1 MRKKINQLFLV
12 AALMCGAI
20 SMTSCQGLIDAI
32 VGSTDN
38 PSEVKVDVDK
48 LTPEQIAQAVKLLED
63 VQKEGAQLTVS
74 FTYKTVDYDAT
85 FEKKGDDYELLSFM
99 SGGSPASVDF
109 KPYLT
114 LTIPDDWTEE
124 DIDNYIVVPEDGDG
138 LIVDDEE
145 NEGDEDDGEDDGD
158 DEGDDDDEG
167 DGDDDEGDDDE
178 GDDDEGEAESGNDE
192 GGIHLTRGAVEI
204 PALDFIFGLAQSESD
219 DLVQAQISTKEA
231 TATLVG
237 DYENFDVK
245 NLTMPASGS
254 VASTRAAQE
263 VTVYLVQ
270 KQGNKK
276 DYKVK
281 KVTVD
286 PEIKELQCQQSVTL
300 TAAYEPETAKIYE
313 VKWKTGNTNVFS
325 IQPLSTFTAKVTA
338 IAAGKATIY
347 AIINGKNK
355 KFTIKV
361 PEVPVESVTLDQ
373 EEAEVAINPAEKK
386 KKGDGFL
393 QLQAIFF
400 PDYATKKAVKWTSSN
415 KNMATVSSKG
425 LVTVKNRP
433 DYVDQDVTITCTNK
447 KSKKS
452 ATCTIHIHAVEG
464 FVFVESVTLD
474 KSDLTLT
481 EGDEATLEATLEPG
495 DATNQELTWTS
506 SKPTVAT
513 VDQNGKVTALKAG
526 KATIKVMALGS
537 KGAKNTAKCKVT
549 VNKLS
554 DPIVGPSGGFDNG
567 GDPTL

>member
-1 MRKKINQLFLV
+1 MKKLISRMLCASLV
-12 AALMCGAI
+12 AMLCM
-20 SMTSCQGLIDAI
+20 SVTSCEELANALFGN
-32 VGSTDN
+32 SDN
-38 PSEVKVDVDK
+38 PSEMKVDVDK

-74 FTYKTVDYDAT
+74 FTYKEVDYDAT

-99 SGGSPASVDF
+99 SGSSPANVDF

-124 DIDNYIVVPEDGDG
+124 DIDNYIVVPDEGDG

-167 DGDDDEGDDDE
+167 DGDDDE

-276 DYKVK
+276 DYK
-281 KVTVD
+281 
-286 PEIKELQCQQSVTL
+286 IKSVTL
-300 TAAYEPETAKIYE
+300 DHEIGTLECTKSETFTASYNPENAKIYE
-313 VKWKTGNTNVFS
+313 VKWKTSKDNVLS

-338 IAAGKATIY
+338 IAAGKASIY

-361 PEVPVESVTLDQ
+361 PEVLVDSMALDKEDESVEIDPS
-373 EEAEVAINPAEKK
+373 NKK
-386 KKGDGFL
+386 VKGYL
-393 QLQAIFF
+393 QLQPIFF

-415 KNMATVSSKG
+415 KKMATVSSKG
-425 LVTVKNRP
+425 LVTVNNKS

-447 KSKKS
+447 KSGKS
-452 ATCTIHIHAVEG
+452 ATCTIHIYAVEG
-464 FVFVESVTLD
+464 FAFVEKVELNQTS
-474 KSDLTLT
+474 LTLT
-481 EGDEATLEATLEPG
+481 EGDEATLEATLSPDE
-495 DATNQELTWTS
+495 ATNREVTWTS

-526 KATIKVMALGS
+526 KATIKVKALGS
-537 KGAKNTAKCKVT
+537 KGAKKTAKCKVT
-549 VNKLS
+549 VNALS
-554 DPIVGPSGGFDNG
+554 DPTLGPSGGFGNG
-567 GDPTL
+567 GDPTK

>member
-1 MRKKINQLFLV
+1 MKKLISRMLCASLV
-12 AALMCGAI
+12 AMLCM
-20 SMTSCQGLIDAI
+20 SVTSCEELANALFGN
-32 VGSTDN
+32 SDN
-38 PSEVKVDVDK
+38 PSEMKVDVDK

-74 FTYKTVDYDAT
+74 FTYKEVDYDAT

-99 SGGSPASVDF
+99 SGSSPANVDF

-124 DIDNYIVVPEDGDG
+124 DIDNYIVVPDEGDG
-138 LIVDDEE
+138 PIVDEDED
-145 NEGDEDDGEDDGD
+145 EGDE
-158 DEGDDDDEG
+158 DEGDDDD
-167 DGDDDEGDDDE
+167 
-178 GDDDEGEAESGNDE
+178 GEAEDGNDE
-192 GGIHLTRGAVEI
+192 GGIRLLTRGAVEI
-204 PALDFIFGLAQSESD
+204 PALDFIFGLAQSEGD

-231 TATLVG
+231 TATMVG

-245 NLTMPASGS
+245 NLTMPAGGS
-254 VASTRAAQE
+254 AARTRAAQT

-325 IQPLSTFTAKVTA
+325 IQPLSMFTAKVTA
-338 IAAGKATIY
+338 LAAGKATIY

-361 PEVPVESVTLDQ
+361 PEVLVDSMALDKEDESVEIDPS
-373 EEAEVAINPAEKK
+373 NKK
-386 KKGDGFL
+386 VKGYL
-393 QLQAIFF
+393 QLQPIFF

-415 KNMATVSSKG
+415 KKMATVSSKG
-425 LVTVKNRP
+425 LVTVNNKS
-433 DYVDQDVTITCTNK
+433 DYVGQDVTITCTNK
-447 KSKKS
+447 KSGKS
-452 ATCTIHIHAVEG
+452 ATCTIHIYAVEG
-464 FVFVESVTLD
+464 FAFVESVSLD
-474 KSDLTLT
+474 KTSLTLT
-481 EGDEATLEATLEPG
+481 EGDEATLEAIFSPDE
-495 DATNQELTWTS
+495 ATNREVTWTS

-526 KATIKVMALGS
+526 KATIKVKALGS
-537 KGAKNTAKCKVT
+537 KGAKKTANCKVT
-549 VNKLS
+549 VNALS
-554 DPIVGPSGGFDNG
+554 DPTLGPSGGFGNG
-567 GDPTL
+567 GDPTK

>member
-85 FEKKGDDYELLSFM
+85 FEKKGDDYELLAFM

-158 DEGDDDDEG
+158 DEGDDDDDEG
-167 DGDDDEGDDDE
+167 DDEGDDD
-178 GDDDEGEAESGNDE
+178 DGEAEGGNDE

-254 VASTRAAQE
+254 VASTRAAQS
-263 VTVYLVQ
+263 VTVYLIK
-270 KQGNKK
+270 KQGNEK
-276 DYKVK
+276 DYEVK

-300 TAAYEPETAKIYE
+300 TAAYSPETAKIYG
-313 VKWKTGNTNVFS
+313 VKWKTTDVNVLS

-338 IAAGKATIY
+338 IAAGNATIY

-355 KFTIKV
+355 TFTIKV
-361 PEVPVESVTLDQ
+361 PEVLVESMALDQ
-373 EEAEVAINPAEKK
+373 EEAKVAINPAEKRN
-386 KKGDGFL
+386 KGDGFL

-415 KNMATVSSKG
+415 THMATVSSKG
-425 LVTVKNRP
+425 LVTVKNKS
-433 DYVDQDVTITCTNK
+433 DNVDKDVTITCTNN
-447 KSKKS
+447 KSGKS
-452 ATCTIHIHAVEG
+452 ATCTIHIYAVEG
-464 FVFVESVTLD
+464 FAFVESMSLD

-481 EGDEATLEATLEPG
+481 EGDEATLEAILSPD
-495 DATNQELTWTS
+495 DATNREVTWTS

-526 KATIKVMALGS
+526 KTTIKVRALGS
-537 KGAKNTAKCKVT
+537 KGAKKTAKCKVT

>member
-38 PSEVKVDVDK
+38 PSEVKVDVDQ

-167 DGDDDEGDDDE
+167 DGDDDEGDDD
-178 GDDDEGEAESGNDE
+178 DGEAESGNDE

-276 DYKVK
+276 DYK
-281 KVTVD
+281 
-286 PEIKELQCQQSVTL
+286 IKSVTL
-300 TAAYEPETAKIYE
+300 DHEIGTLECTKSETFTASYNPENAKIYE
-313 VKWKTGNTNVFS
+313 VKWKTSNTNVFS
-325 IQPLSTFTAKVTA
+325 IQPLSMFTAKVTA
-338 IAAGKATIY
+338 LAAGQAKIH
-347 AIINGKNK
+347 AIINGKDK

-361 PEVPVESVTLDQ
+361 PKVPVNSLALDR
-373 EEAEVAINPAEKK
+373 EEEMVEIEPGKR
-386 KKGDGFL
+386 DVYL
-393 QLQAIFF
+393 QLQATSF
-400 PDYATKKAVKWTSSN
+400 PDYATEKAVKWTSSN
-415 KNMATVSSKG
+415 KKVATVSSKG
-425 LVTVKNRP
+425 LVTVKKKALGYGNE
-433 DYVDQDVTITCTNK
+433 VTITCTNK
-447 KSKKS
+447 KSNKS
-452 ATCTIHIHAVEG
+452 ATCTIHIETVEG
-464 FVFVESVTLD
+464 FTFVESVSLD
-474 KSDLTLT
+474 KTSLTLT
-481 EGDEATLEATLEPG
+481 EGDEATLEATLSPDE
-495 DATNQELTWTS
+495 ATNREVTWTS

-526 KATIKVMALGS
+526 KTTITVRALGS
-537 KGAKNTAKCKVT
+537 QSKKKTAKCKVT
-549 VNKLS
+549 VNALS
-554 DPIVGPSGGFDNG
+554 DPTLGPSGGFGNG
-567 GDPTL
+567 GDPTK

>member
-114 LTIPDDWTEE
+114 LTIPEDWTEE
-124 DIDNYIVVPEDGDG
+124 DIDNYIVVPEKDDG
-138 LIVDDEE
+138 LIVDEDED
-145 NEGDEDDGEDDGD
+145 EGDEDDGEDDGD
-158 DEGDDDDEG
+158 DEGDDDEG
-167 DGDDDEGDDDE
+167 DGDDDEGDDD
-178 GDDDEGEAESGNDE
+178 DGEAESGNDE
-192 GGIHLTRGAVEI
+192 GGIHLTRGTVEI
-204 PALDFIFGLAQSESD
+204 PALDFVFGLEQSEDD
-219 DLVQAQISTKEA
+219 DLVQAQICTKEA

-237 DYENFDVK
+237 DYENFNVK
-245 NLTMPASGS
+245 NLTMPSSGS
-254 VASTRAAQE
+254 AASTRAAQ
-263 VTVYLVQ
+263 VLTVYLVQ
-270 KQGNKK
+270 KPKGKDKK
-276 DYKVK
+276 DYKIK

-313 VKWKTGNTNVFS
+313 VQWKTSNANVFS
-325 IQPLSTFTAKVTA
+325 IQPLSTFTAQVTA
-338 IAAGKATIY
+338 LAAGKATIY
-347 AIINGKNK
+347 AFINGKNK

-361 PEVPVESVTLDQ
+361 PEVPVESLTLNE
-373 EEAEVAINPAEKK
+373 EEAEVAIDPNTKDN
-386 KKGDGFL
+386 GYL
-393 QLQAIFF
+393 QLQATIF
-400 PDYATKKAVKWTSSN
+400 PDYATKKALKWTSSDTKIAKVD
-415 KNMATVSSKG
+415 KNG
-425 LVTVKNRP
+425 LVTVKNKRGNN
-433 DYVDQDVTITCTNK
+433 VDKEVTITCTPKNK
-447 KSKKS
+447 NDRDKS
-452 ATCTIHIHAVEG
+452 ATCKINVVAVEG
-464 FVFVESVTLD
+464 FAFVDEVKLNSGE
-474 KSDLTLT
+474 LTLT

-506 SKPTVAT
+506 SKPAVAT

-526 KATIKVMALGS
+526 KTTIKVKALGS
-537 KGAKNTAKCKVT
+537 KGAKKTANCKVT

>member
-167 DGDDDEGDDDE
+167 DGDDDEGDDD
-178 GDDDEGEAESGNDE
+178 DGEAESGNDE
-192 GGIHLTRGAVEI
+192 GGIHLTRGTVEI
-204 PALDFIFGLAQSESD
+204 PALDFIFGLAQSEGD

-254 VASTRAAQE
+254 VARTRAAQT
-263 VTVYLVQ
+263 VTVYLIK
-270 KQGNKK
+270 KQGSKK

-325 IQPLSTFTAKVTA
+325 IQPLSMFTAKVTA

-361 PEVPVESVTLDQ
+361 PEVPVESVALDK
-373 EEAEVAINPAEKK
+373 EDESVEIDPSNKTV
-386 KKGDGFL
+386 KGYL
-393 QLQAIFF
+393 QLQPIFF

-415 KNMATVSSKG
+415 KKMATVSSKG
-425 LVTVKNRP
+425 LVTVNNKS

-447 KSKKS
+447 KSGKS

-464 FVFVESVTLD
+464 FAFVESVSLD
-474 KSDLTLT
+474 KTSLTLT
-481 EGDEATLEATLEPG
+481 EGDEATLEAILSPDE
-495 DATNQELTWTS
+495 ATNREVTWTS

-513 VDQNGKVTALKAG
+513 VDQEGKVTALKAG
-526 KATIKVMALGS
+526 KTTITVRALGS
-537 KGAKNTAKCKVT
+537 KSKKKTAKCKVT
-549 VNKLS
+549 VNALP
-554 DPIVGPSGGFDNG
+554 DPTLGPSGGFNNG
-567 GDPTL
+567 GDPTK

>member
-124 DIDNYIVVPEDGDG
+124 DIDNYIVVPKDGDG

-167 DGDDDEGDDDE
+167 DGDDDEGDDD
-178 GDDDEGEAESGNDE
+178 DGEAEGGNDE

-204 PALDFIFGLAQSESD
+204 PALDFIFGLAQSERD

-254 VASTRAAQE
+254 VASTRAAQS
-263 VTVYLVQ
+263 VTVYLIK
-270 KQGNKK
+270 KQGNEK
-276 DYKVK
+276 DYNVK

-286 PEIKELQCQQSVTL
+286 PEIKELKYGESVTL
-300 TAAYEPETAKIYE
+300 TAAYSPETAKIYG
-313 VKWKTGNTNVFS
+313 VKWKTTDVNVLS

-355 KFTIKV
+355 TFTIKV
-361 PEVPVESVTLDQ
+361 PEVLVESMALDK
-373 EEAEVAINPAEKK
+373 EDEYVEIDPGNKK
-386 KKGDGFL
+386 VRGYL
-393 QLQAIFF
+393 QLQPIFF
-400 PDYATKKAVKWTSSN
+400 PDYATKKAVKWKSSN
-415 KNMATVSSKG
+415 TKMATVSSKG
-425 LVTVKNRP
+425 LVTVKNKS
-433 DYVDQDVTITCTNK
+433 DNVDKDVTITCTIK
-447 KSKKS
+447 KSSIS
-452 ATCTIHIHAVEG
+452 ATCTIHIVAVEG
-464 FVFVESVTLD
+464 FAFVESVSLD

-481 EGDEATLEATLEPG
+481 EGDEATLEATLSPDE
-495 DATNQELTWTS
+495 ATNREVTWTS

-526 KATIKVMALGS
+526 KATIKVKALGS
-537 KGAKNTAKCKVT
+537 KGAKKTANCKVT

>member
-178 GDDDEGEAESGNDE
+178 GEAESGNDE

-254 VASTRAAQE
+254 VASTRAGQE

-270 KQGNKK
+270 KPKGKDKK

-313 VKWKTGNTNVFS
+313 VKWKTSNTNVFS

-347 AIINGKNK
+347 AIINGKK
-355 KFTIKV
+355 KNFTIKV
-361 PEVPVESVTLDQ
+361 PEVPVESLTLNE
-373 EEAEVAINPAEKK
+373 EEAEVAIDPETSQ
-386 KKGDGFL
+386 KGYL
-393 QLQAIFF
+393 QLQATIF
-400 PDYATKKAVKWTSSN
+400 PDYATKKALKWTSSDTKIAKVD
-415 KNMATVSSKG
+415 KNG
-425 LVTVKNRP
+425 LVTVFNKKGNN
-433 DYVDQDVTITCTNK
+433 VDKEVTITCTNK

-481 EGDEATLEATLEPG
+481 EGDEATLEATLKPG
-495 DATNQELTWTS
+495 NATNQELTWTS
-506 SKPTVAT
+506 SKPAVAT

-526 KATIKVMALGS
+526 KTTIKVKALGS
-537 KGAKNTAKCKVT
+537 KGAKRTANCKVT